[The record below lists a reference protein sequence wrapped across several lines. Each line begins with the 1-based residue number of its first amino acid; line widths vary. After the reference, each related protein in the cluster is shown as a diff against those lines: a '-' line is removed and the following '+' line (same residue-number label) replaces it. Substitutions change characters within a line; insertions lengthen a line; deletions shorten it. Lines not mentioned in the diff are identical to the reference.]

1 METIAKL
8 LNIKLPEHA
17 FTAGIMHDIGK
28 ILLGSFI
35 DVKSELIISYAENE
49 NISFPEAEQE
59 ILGID
64 HAEAGAILIEKWE
77 LPEEFYKPLRLH
89 HKPEEAE
96 GDMVTELVHLADV
109 LTLMEGIGTGRDGL
123 RYKVSNKTAEKY
135 QLTPSLIER
144 TICET
149 KVRYDE
155 VKGLLG

>member
-1 METIAKL
+1 
-8 LNIKLPEHA
+8 
-17 FTAGIMHDIGK
+17 
-28 ILLGSFI
+28 
-35 DVKSELIISYAENE
+35 
-49 NISFPEAEQE
+49 
-59 ILGID
+59 
-64 HAEAGAILIEKWE
+64 
-77 LPEEFYKPLRLH
+77 
-89 HKPEEAE
+89 
-96 GDMVTELVHLADV
+96 MVTELVHLADV